1 MKDNIIF
8 CLKEDA
14 HLSLSEAKE
23 LLSGI
28 LMMNPR
34 EVSLEARHEEQN
46 TEEPIIDHSFDLP
59 LPIEDKEMCNH
70 LLSLYDDLNSYTF
83 RVDHQY
89 VYMICFLPDTKFI
102 MVKKENGEITQEEEA
117 KFTSFILPLLHDQEY
132 HIKNL

>member
-14 HLSLSEAKE
+14 HLSLSEAKK

-46 TEEPIIDHSFDLP
+46 TEDPIIDHSFDLP
-59 LPIEDKEMCNH
+59 LPIEDKEMCDH

-83 RVDHQY
+83 RVDQRY
-89 VYMICFLPDTKFI
+89 IYMICFLPDTKFI

-117 KFTSFILPLLHDQEY
+117 KFASLILPLLHDQEY

>member
-14 HLSLSEAKE
+14 HLSLSEAKK

-83 RVDHQY
+83 RVDQRY
-89 VYMICFLPDTKFI
+89 IYMICFLPDTKFI

-117 KFTSFILPLLHDQEY
+117 KFASLILPLLHDQEY